1 MIPINLI
8 RQYKFCPRIVYYNL
22 LTNIKPIYPR
32 QVSLGVDYH
41 NLQEE
46 MLKSRKF
53 KKFHIEYEEILSD
66 KYFENEVLNIC
77 GKIDLAFLTKDEVI
91 PYEFKH
97 INSKPSYSH
106 ILQLVGYG
114 ILLEK
119 EFQKEFKTAFIVYS
133 NNMKFYKIDITK
145 KHKIDFIEVLK
156 SIEKIVKNDILPN
169 SSANENQCIQCEYLN
184 YCDDRF

>member
-1 MIPINLI
+1 MIPISLI

-22 LTNIKPIYPR
+22 LTNIKPIFPR
-32 QVSLGVDYH
+32 QVSLGTDYH
-41 NLQEE
+41 ELQNE
-46 MLKSRKF
+46 MIKSRKF
-53 KKFHIEYEEILSD
+53 KKFHIDYQEILSE
-66 KYFENEVLNIC
+66 KYLENEELNIC
-77 GKIDLAFLTKDEVI
+77 GKVDFTFLTKDELI
-91 PYEFKH
+91 PCEFKH
-97 INSKPSYSH
+97 INSKPNYSH

-119 EFQKEFKTAFIVYS
+119 EYEQEFKKAFIIYS

-145 KHKIDFIEVLK
+145 KHKKDFFEVIKDIEN
-156 SIEKIVKNDILPN
+156 IIKNDILPN